1 MKRIMVQLPDDL
13 YDHLRE
19 EAFRQRVSQAELVR
33 RAVRDYFAH
42 LKENNGKIR
51 KSTEK
56 HE

>member
-1 MKRIMVQLPDDL
+1 MKRMVIQLSEDL
-13 YDHLRE
+13 YDRLRE

-42 LKENNGKIR
+42 LMENNGKAR